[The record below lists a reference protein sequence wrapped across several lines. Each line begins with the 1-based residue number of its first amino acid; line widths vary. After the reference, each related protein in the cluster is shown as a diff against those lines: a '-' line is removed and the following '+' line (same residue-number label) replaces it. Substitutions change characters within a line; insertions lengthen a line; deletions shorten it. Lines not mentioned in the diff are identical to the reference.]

1 MKALR
6 LRAFPSAFPGTASE
20 TPKLIPGWGWRCSAL
35 RPARNTGGLRPHW
48 GNWERWSPPG
58 LSGGSARRFGFR
70 RCPLRPWGM
79 WGRSVGSRCLC
90 KSLWGPAVLPYGLS
104 GFVAEV
110 WARGSALFC
119 FELRF
124 PPLFSVPES
133 LLPSFPG
140 SSARRWG
147 AGGLWGLQFHPRNE
161 LHSKSF
167 SRGSGIALGWG
178 GLIYGSSCLSCGS
191 NRPVWA
197 QLWCCR
203 ALWGALGACRAPAG
217 AQKLRLS
224 AWPSRRGFWI
234 CAAAALFGSLLQSA
248 DGVGLIL
255 VNGQQRNPC
264 SRAAGPAARGGQG
277 GSEMCWGGRTLRSR
291 RGWS

>member
-90 KSLWGPAVLPYGLS
+90 KSFWGPAVLPYGLS

-147 AGGLWGLQFHPRNE
+147 AGGLWGLQLHPRNE

-167 SRGSGIALGWG
+167 SRGSGTALGWG
-178 GLIYGSSCLSCGS
+178 GAHLWQQLPELWVKPPGVGTAVVLQSPLGSPGCLQSTCWRS
-191 NRPVWA
+191 E
-197 QLWCCR
+197 
-203 ALWGALGACRAPAG
+203 APALSL
-217 AQKLRLS
+217 AKSSRVLDLRRRCFVWIS
-224 AWPSRRGFWI
+224 PAVSRWCGLNSGERT
-234 CAAAALFGSLLQSA
+234 AA
-248 DGVGLIL
+248 
-255 VNGQQRNPC
+255 
-264 SRAAGPAARGGQG
+264 
-277 GSEMCWGGRTLRSR
+277 
-291 RGWS
+291 